1 MMLKLLLY
9 FLHISYWKNK
19 SAEKIKSM
27 QIKKFRKIFEYARDN
42 SKFYRDLYAK
52 HNILDLEIKTIDD
65 IQKVPIINKDLL
77 RKHKIEDVMTCES
90 NDNLDF
96 HYTSGSSGEP
106 FQLVSTKFENFTAH
120 VRFVKILM
128 MHGYSPFKKMAVIS
142 RYNKNHKF
150 KIEKTSRFNIIKYFQ
165 LFPKTTISVFD
176 PIEDIINSLQLY
188 TPFVVWS
195 TPSILLLVANELK
208 KRNERLNIPVIILM
222 SESVSDSDLNLL
234 KSYIG
239 LTVLDTYGCMEAPS
253 MAYSYNS
260 VDYKDFFVSSVLPE
274 VINIREFNDSKVGDI
289 VITNLV
295 NKTMPVIRYDLGDFV
310 GVIDNLKFPN
320 QKIGKVHGR
329 YDDIIYFGNNYTLAH
344 HHSYQMLKDF
354 SECEK
359 YKFIQYPNGE
369 ISLQLKIVDGYN
381 KTEVEKKAKEIW
393 SRYYPGFP
401 INVEWVEK
409 FEINKL
415 TGKFKVI
422 EKLKH

>member
-19 SAEKIKSM
+19 SAEKVKSM
-27 QIKKFRKIFEYARDN
+27 QIKKFRMIFEYARDN

-52 HNILDLEIKTIDD
+52 HDVLDLEIKTIDD
-65 IQKVPIINKDLL
+65 IQKVPIINKDVL
-77 RKHKIEDVMTCES
+77 RKHKIEDIMTCES
-90 NDNLDF
+90 NDNLDY

-120 VRFVKILM
+120 VRFVNILM

-150 KIEKTSRFNIIKYFQ
+150 KIEKTSRFNIIKHLKF
-165 LFPKTTISVFD
+165 FPKITISIFE
-176 PIEDIINSLQLY
+176 PIEDIINTLQVY

-208 KRNERLNIPVIILM
+208 KRNDRLNIPLIVLM
-222 SESVSDSDLNLL
+222 AESVSDNDLNLL

-239 LTVLDTYGCMEAPS
+239 SDVVDTYGCMESPS

-260 VDYKDFFVSSVLPE
+260 VDYKEFLASSVLAE
-274 VINIREFNDSKVGDI
+274 VTNNRDFNGSKVGDI
-289 VITNLV
+289 IITNLV
-295 NKTMPVIRYDLGDFV
+295 NKTMPIIRYDLGDFV
-310 GVIDNLKFPN
+310 GVINDDKFPN
-320 QKIGKVHGR
+320 QRIGKVHGR
-329 YDDIIYFGNNYTLAH
+329 YDDILYFGDNYSLAFH
-344 HHSYQMLKDF
+344 QSYQMFEDF
-354 SECEK
+354 KECEK
-359 YKFIQYPNGE
+359 YKIVQHPNGE
-369 ISLQLKIVDGYN
+369 ISLQLKIADRYT
-381 KTEVEKKAKEIW
+381 KAEVEKKAKEIW
-393 SRYYPGFP
+393 IRYYPDFP